1 MYKVKIIYII
11 YLFQV
16 VWTDRFSTT
25 LTYDISRI
33 IDDDRIGVERPF
45 TNDWNLLIHSV
56 KYSDAGKYVCQINT
70 KPVKIKTVMLHV
82 LGMIIVYNN
91 R

>member
-1 MYKVKIIYII
+1 MIYII

-45 TNDWNLLIHSV
+45 TNDWNLLIHNV

-82 LGMIIVYNN
+82 LGKDRVYTL
-91 R
+91 